1 MVAWASGR
9 QRQASLALG
18 GGKESQ
24 MPPHP
29 RKHQARAWRYIC
41 IGGQRQKMFLAT
53 RRQETMCGLDSVL
66 ASPGGPEEVP
76 VASE

>member
-1 MVAWASGR
+1 
-9 QRQASLALG
+9 
-18 GGKESQ
+18 

-29 RKHQARAWRYIC
+29 RKHQARAWRHIC